1 MHSWR
6 DVSINSLFA
15 SVVREVTRSAQHFLP
30 PPGAEPILTPVHSE
44 INRFNEWL
52 VRQPSGSI
60 YVAVMHSFTG
70 SIPIRKLNSR
80 VAMRNNLDDLLRHS
94 TQCS

>member
-30 PPGAEPILTPVHSE
+30 PTGAEPILTPVHSE
-44 INRFNEWL
+44 INRFNQWL

-60 YVAVMHSFTG
+60 YVAVMHSFHRFDPNPE
-70 SIPIRKLNSR
+70 IEF
-80 VAMRNNLDDLLRHS
+80 A
-94 TQCS
+94 CSYEKQS